1 MGTNI
6 FNKEYVFLNVDA
18 KSKVEVLKFI
28 SKKAKDLNLAEDE
41 SLVYEGLMARE
52 EQFTTNLG
60 ESIAIPHTKN
70 DAIENP
76 AVVVLKFNED
86 VVWNEGEDKVKLTIS
101 LLMPGKS
108 KENIHLKLL
117 SSLSRKLI
125 NKEFKDSLLKSDNV
139 EEISNLIN
147 EALGL

>member
-1 MGTNI
+1 METNI
-6 FNKEYVFLNVDA
+6 FNTEYVFLNVDT
-18 KSKVEVLKFI
+18 KSKVEVLNFI
-28 SKKAKDLNLAEDE
+28 AKKAKELSLTDNEN
-41 SLVYEGLMARE
+41 LVYEGLMARE

-76 AVVVLKFNED
+76 AVVVLKFAND
-86 VVWNEGEDKVKLTIS
+86 VVWNEGEDKVKLAIS

-125 NKEFKDSLLKSDNV
+125 NKDFKDSLLKSDNV
-139 EEISNLIN
+139 EEISKLIS

>member
-86 VVWNEGEDKVKLTIS
+86 VVWNEGEDKVKLSIS

-108 KENIHLKLL
+108 KEHIHLKLL

-139 EEISNLIN
+139 EERSNLIN